1 MPSALTNIILHRRD
15 TERTRSHPFL
25 FYFSSIPIQ
34 CRYTSNIH
42 PPNHSPFQRTPRNN
56 TTINKTISRFN
67 SIQFD
72 SIRFDSIR
80 FDSNL
85 SNPFGFHT
93 VKSVEIGLPQTSL
106 QYLHSAASIVA
117 ALQTI
122 KLVQAIQSLQI
133 IQSLQTLQAI
143 QAIHTNTHR
152 AFHRV

>member
-1 MPSALTNIILHRRD
+1 MPSAFTNIIRHRRD

-67 SIQFD
+67 SI
-72 SIRFDSIR
+72 RFDSIR

-117 ALQTI
+117 ALQ
-122 KLVQAIQSLQI
+122 I